1 MCWPPPRPESR
12 IATVLAS
19 AAEAAT
25 DKVSMYELAAL
36 LLAPRQEDDEAITF
50 SPAALFVAKADTIWR
65 L

>member
-1 MCWPPPRPESR
+1 
-12 IATVLAS
+12 
-19 AAEAAT
+19 
-25 DKVSMYELAAL
+25 MYELAAL